1 MVTSKPWVV
10 NASPL
15 ILLGKLGR
23 LDLLERLA
31 PSLHVPDGVIGEV
44 SAGGRQRDPATAASV
59 AWAQA
64 YRHTDV
70 SVLSTVAHWD
80 LGAGES
86 QVISLCLQNA
96 ALAVLDDGEARA
108 CARSHELPLI
118 GTLGVILRARRLGW
132 VPAAR
137 PLIEQLIAEG
147 SFLDRALVERELA
160 KLGE

>member
-15 ILLGKLGR
+15 ILLGKLNR
-23 LDLLERLA
+23 LDLLERMA
-31 PSLHVPDGVIGEV
+31 PLLHAPEGVIREV
-44 SAGGRQRDPATAASV
+44 SVGGRQRDPATAASV

-64 YRHTDV
+64 YRHPDV
-70 SVLSTVAHWD
+70 PVLPTVAHWD

-86 QVISLCLQNA
+86 QVISLCLQNSTV
-96 ALAVLDDGEARA
+96 AVLDDGEARA

-118 GTLGVILRARRLGW
+118 GTLGIILRARRLGLI
-132 VPAAR
+132 PAAR
-137 PLIEQLIAEG
+137 PLIGQLIAEG
-147 SFLDRALVERELA
+147 SFLDNALVERELA

>member
-1 MVTSKPWVV
+1 MATSKPWVV

-31 PSLHVPDGVIGEV
+31 PALHVPDGVIREV
-44 SAGGRQRDPATAASV
+44 SVGGRQPDPATAASV
-59 AWAQA
+59 AWA
-64 YRHTDV
+64 HTHRQPDV
-70 SVLSTVAHWD
+70 PVLPSVAHWD

-86 QVISLCLQNA
+86 QVISQCIQNSA
-96 ALAVLDDGEARA
+96 VAVLDDGEARA

-118 GTLGVILRARRLGW
+118 GTLGVILRACRLGL

-147 SFLDRALVERELA
+147 SFLDKALVERELA
-160 KLGE
+160 KLCE

>member
-1 MVTSKPWVV
+1 MATSKPWVV

-15 ILLGKLGR
+15 ILLGKLNR
-23 LDLLERLA
+23 LDLLERMA
-31 PSLHVPDGVIGEV
+31 PTLHVPEGVIREV
-44 SAGGRQRDPATAASV
+44 SAGGRQRDPAAAASV

-64 YRHTDV
+64 YRHLDV
-70 SVLSTVAHWD
+70 PVLPTVAHWD

-86 QVISLCLQNA
+86 QVISLCLQNS

-118 GTLGVILRARRLGW
+118 GTLGIILRARRLGLL
-132 VPAAR
+132 PEAR
-137 PLIEQLIAEG
+137 PLIDQLVAEG
-147 SFLDRALVERELA
+147 SFLDKALVDRELA